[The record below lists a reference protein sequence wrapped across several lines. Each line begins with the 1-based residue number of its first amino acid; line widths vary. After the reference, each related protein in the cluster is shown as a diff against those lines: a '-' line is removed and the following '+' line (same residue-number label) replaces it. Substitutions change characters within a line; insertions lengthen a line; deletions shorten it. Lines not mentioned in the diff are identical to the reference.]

1 MGHSG
6 EEPGVLGPADSH
18 PPRAALLSLCL
29 QHLLGGLVTTHHL
42 HHDDALQS
50 AGTQCPAGK
59 KHGCSMGLWARSKQV
74 LT

>member
-1 MGHSG
+1 MGRSL
-6 EEPGVLGPADSH
+6 ESWALLTLTLPG
-18 PPRAALLSLCL
+18 AALLSLCL
-29 QHLLGGLVTTHHL
+29 QHLLGGLVNHHL

-59 KHGCSMGLWARSKQV
+59 KHGCSMGAVGLESKQV